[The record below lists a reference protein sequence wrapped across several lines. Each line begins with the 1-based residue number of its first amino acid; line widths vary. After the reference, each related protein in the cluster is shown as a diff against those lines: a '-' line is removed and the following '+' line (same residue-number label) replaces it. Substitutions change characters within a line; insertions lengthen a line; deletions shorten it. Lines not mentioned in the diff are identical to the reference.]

1 MKYEIN
7 LNNKKYVIEV
17 ADTKAVILEKTN
29 NIPKPR
35 VDEDYVDVPDFDFSC
50 EDSSGDANV
59 RSPLFGTVLSVS
71 VKNDE
76 HVKKGDV
83 LLVLESM
90 KMESEIIAQDD
101 CVIDQVLVQEGS
113 FVEKNQVLL
122 FIKEK

>member
-17 ADTKAVILEKTN
+17 ADTKAVILEKTD

-50 EDSSGDANV
+50 EEPSGEANV
-59 RSPLFGTVLSVS
+59 RSPLFGTVLSVN
-71 VKNDE
+71 VKNGE

-83 LLVLESM
+83 LFVLESM

-101 CVIDQVLVQEGS
+101 YVIDQVLVQEGS